1 MDKLEKAFKNI
12 IESNNLTDLK
22 KRLGKGGFGLVN
34 EVSHKDKSYA
44 AKLIKKEDDEKN
56 DESKIILEFRGPG
69 IVKVNKII
77 DKNVDG
83 ESYHLIL
90 MEKAPLRSLKEFNN
104 LLHKKNGLKLLFR
117 SPFEV
122 VGDNLL
128 RFYVK
133 QIVKGLELLDRSNFS
148 HFDIKPQNIL
158 TFIGINLKL
167 TDFGLLRNPEKNKTN
182 DNKFM
187 IPGGTRG
194 YLTPEYYQNKGLV
207 NLEDAKKQDYFA
219 LGATI
224 YQLKYGEEMLNY
236 KEYNDNL
243 MTSDLIIDLI
253 QKSID
258 EIKSKKLSDK
268 DFIEF
273 LCSLIQYRPSER
285 PDFEQIYRNKWLN
298 KNTEEITEI
307 LENNELDEKKL
318 IIEMN
323 KSDFLIEKRNYLN
336 NYNYEENKKNNINK
350 KKIKNKGNRPRFIF
364 IDGNRIY

>member
-1 MDKLEKAFKNI
+1 MEKEKVFEEMAKANKLKITKN
-12 IESNNLTDLK
+12 
-22 KRLGKGGFGLVN
+22 LGRGGFGLVK
-34 EVSHKDKSYA
+34 EVYFNGKSYA
-44 AKLIKKEDDEKN
+44 AKLIKKEKDEQV
-56 DESKIILEFRGPG
+56 DESELILEFRGPG
-69 IVKVNKII
+69 IVKVNKIYE
-77 DKNVDG
+77 KKVEG
-83 ESYHLIL
+83 ETYHLIL
-90 MEKAPLRSLKEFNN
+90 MEKAPLKSLSQFNYY
-104 LLHKKNGLKLLFR
+104 LHKKNLLNLIFK
-117 SPFEV
+117 SPFETI
-122 VGDNLL
+122 GDNLL

-133 QIVKGLELLDRSNFS
+133 QIVKGLELLDRSNYS
-148 HFDIKPQNIL
+148 HFDIKPENIL
-158 TFIGINLKL
+158 TFVGMNLKL
-167 TDFGLLRNPEKNKTN
+167 TDFGLLRNPEKIKNQ
-182 DNKFM
+182 DNLVR

-194 YLTPEYYQNKGLV
+194 YLSPEFYLKDRMV
-207 NLEDAKKQDYFA
+207 NVEDAKKQDFFA

-236 KEYNDNL
+236 KEYKDKT